1 MSSKYKMCGGGV
13 ERQSFGMCS
22 DLSCYQLKTD
32 CSLPRMAYVILMVT
46 TRKKLTVNTQKKMR
60 KESKYST
67 EESHQNI
74 REMRKEK
81 ERNREEL

>member
-1 MSSKYKMCGGGV
+1 
-13 ERQSFGMCS
+13 
-22 DLSCYQLKTD
+22 
-32 CSLPRMAYVILMVT
+32 MAYVILMVT